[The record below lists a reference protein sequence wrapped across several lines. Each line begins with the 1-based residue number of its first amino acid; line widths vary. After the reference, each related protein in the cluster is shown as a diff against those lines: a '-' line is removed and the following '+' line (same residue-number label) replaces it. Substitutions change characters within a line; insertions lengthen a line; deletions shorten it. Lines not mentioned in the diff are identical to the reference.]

1 MGAGRLMSFFFNLPV
16 WIKPHLYS
24 HKKFEELSDN
34 LIEELKNR
42 LARFTTEEPD
52 ISVVIPAWNEEDTLF
67 RTLSSLA
74 SNQIPNKV
82 EIIVVNNNS
91 TDKTQE
97 ILERLGVRNFSESQ
111 QGIAFARQLGL
122 TKARGQYH
130 LCADSDTLYPP
141 DWIELMVKPM
151 RKDPNIVG
159 VYGRYSFL
167 PRNTEDLPILFFYE
181 KITGLLIRLRRL
193 KREFVNVLG
202 FNMGFITEIGRN
214 NGGFQVKDIRK
225 FDNAPGSSFVDESE
239 DGTMALNLMKTGK
252 LKLVT
257 DRKARVF
264 TSTRR
269 LDADGG
275 ILEAFIS
282 RGKLH
287 STRLREYISGH

>member
-1 MGAGRLMSFFFNLPV
+1 M
-16 WIKPHLYS
+16 
-24 HKKFEELSDN
+24 SDN

-74 SNQIPNKV
+74 SNQISNKV

-111 QGIAFARQLGL
+111 QGIAFARQQGL

-181 KITGLLIRLRRL
+181 KITGLLIRLRKL
-193 KREFVNVLG
+193 NREFVNVLG

-275 ILEAFIS
+275 ILKAFIS

-287 STRLREYISGH
+287 SKRLREYISGR